1 MYAHRSQ
8 PSVLVQEV
16 VVINHGVCTQTSV
29 PYYKCH
35 VPITRLRSLVK
46 LFNSQLLVNQIQIML
61 LYVLLNKS

>member
-29 PYYKCH
+29 QL
-35 VPITRLRSLVK
+35 ITSVMC
-46 LFNSQLLVNQIQIML
+46 LLQD
-61 LYVLLNKS
+61 

>member
-46 LFNSQLLVNQIQIML
+46 LFNPFAPEPPVTAHADPGPFYPL
-61 LYVLLNKS
+61 

>member
-16 VVINHGVCTQTSV
+16 VVINHGVCTQSSV

-35 VPITRLRSLVK
+35 CAYYKLVCT
-46 LFNSQLLVNQIQIML
+46 NSVILVI
-61 LYVLLNKS
+61 

>member
-16 VVINHGVCTQTSV
+16 FVINHGVCTQTSV

-46 LFNSQLLVNQIQIML
+46 LFNGQLFC
-61 LYVLLNKS
+61 